1 MNLIYACVFYQ
12 ENYVTLLKLLFISLF
27 ANSTIN
33 KETTEIMIVTHPR
46 FQANIQKQFDGFK
59 FPIKFYLLDL
69 TTFFQAGYARFLI
82 FNYPDI
88 RSYDKILYLDTD
100 ILINSDI
107 TKLFEFEISSQKI
120 YVLKEG
126 HIGHDYWGGKF
137 FDFTKYDKLQSG
149 FTSGILLFKP
159 SREIEIL
166 FEAVRDHIIKYVYI
180 DGNMV
185 PICLDQPFIVYNA
198 IEQNKCDMEILVT
211 LAENNP
217 TEVNANKII
226 YHFPGDLGI
235 HKSKFAKMLNF
246 GKKMNLFPKSTKP
259 IENQKYSWQ
268 NSFITFLE
276 NGKMDAFGTGI
287 YEGLDSHT
295 IYAFFGGRLHIM
307 TFNEDHTQFVS
318 MRTDDNEQVV
328 GDVIK

>member
-1 MNLIYACVFYQ
+1 
-12 ENYVTLLKLLFISLF
+12 
-27 ANSTIN
+27 
-33 KETTEIMIVTHPR
+33 MIVTHPS
-46 FQANIQKQFDGFK
+46 FQANIQKQLDRFK

-82 FNYPDI
+82 FSCPNI

-107 TKLFEFEISSQKI
+107 TKLFECEISSQKI

-126 HIGHDYWGGKF
+126 MIGHDYWGGKF
-137 FDFTKYDKLQSG
+137 FDFTKYDKNQPG

-159 SREIEIL
+159 SHEMETL
-166 FEAVRDHIIKYVYI
+166 FEAVRDHIITYVYI
-180 DGNMV
+180 NGNTV

-198 IEQNKCDMEILVT
+198 IVQNKCDMDLLVT
-211 LAENNP
+211 FAENNP
-217 TEVNANKII
+217 TEVNTNKII

-246 GKKMNLFPKSTKP
+246 GKKMKLFPTSTTS
-259 IENQKYSWQ
+259 IENKKYSWQ
-268 NSFITFLE
+268 NSSITFLE
-276 NGKMDAFGTGI
+276 NGQMNAFGTGV

-295 IYAFFGGRLHIM
+295 IYAFFGGRLHVL

-318 MRTDDNEQVV
+318 MRTDDNEQVI
-328 GDVIK
+328 GNVIK